1 MFESKFEVQQAVA
14 CGVEYFLQI
23 LCIYVS
29 LLLLLFKLELPEQ
42 LLFLIESQG
51 LLALFSLNFFELVC
65 HLQWQFAKLAF
76 KVWLISIKEM
86 SYFIA
91 NVTPFPK
98 FDSEVKIIAKPAKVA
113 YIFVIDFSK
122 SSIILYLLAEF
133 IVVIISILAKSKV
146 LIFTNNFEL
155 KLGCSPYS
163 NLPKLSLKVKT
174 ETC

>member
-1 MFESKFEVQQAVA
+1 
-14 CGVEYFLQI
+14 
-23 LCIYVS
+23 
-29 LLLLLFKLELPEQ
+29 
-42 LLFLIESQG
+42 
-51 LLALFSLNFFELVC
+51 
-65 HLQWQFAKLAF
+65 
-76 KVWLISIKEM
+76 M

-122 SSIILYLLAEF
+122 SFIILYLLAEF